1 VNKKKVV
8 RKNKASADRVTTGTA
23 FYIFFGIVYLGFI
36 WLLHLFAPFYHKSND
51 LWNDRTFSQPLQGEL
66 FPDNII
72 LIDIDPWPYY
82 KDNREEANQARDKVV
97 TEMIR
102 IIDLLN
108 KNPRAKPPF
117 IGIDMTFESFANE
130 KIMDQL
136 FTRIK
141 NNKNIYQAVEFDTK
155 KKELKYPGNYFWNR
169 IKENLGK
176 IKNRFMVINLEKY
189 ADEPIRRY
197 KTFYNAAFD
206 DTGATYNFPS
216 MGTLI
221 AKMVK
226 KYYLGDSSTF
236 EVPDRVSRFR
246 FRYLIQNI
254 KEDFQ
259 TYNVHSL
266 QFASGGQGL
275 LLLIPCETLF
285 FRQTFEMTPTKE
297 RHLSDREWV
306 GVADP
311 FLKKPSLDPA
321 KTFNSPSGDFSKCIV
336 IFGRVD
342 PDPGGRDRFPVC
354 AIIKKDNIERE
365 ATLPG
370 VMIHINAA
378 QSILLGED
386 IRGMATW
393 QVLVYLIILLLV
405 LILLHI
411 VVEAGVDRWKPGWS
425 HWYAEIFLFFA
436 FGFFVI
442 FLDNILKEPGNY
454 SLEIPMFTFYMFVV
468 KFYPALGVYEWVYRR
483 VVPRE
488 KKKSLKHSKEG
499 SKNAK

>member
-1 VNKKKVV
+1 MPDDQWFEFGIVKHAQVRKFTTGFLRRKTVNKKKVA

-36 WLLHLFAPFYHKSND
+36 WLLHQYAPLYHKSND
-51 LWNDRTFSQPLQGEL
+51 QWNDRTFSQPLEGEL

-82 KDNREEANQARDKVV
+82 KDDREEANQARDKVV
-97 TEMIR
+97 NDMIE

-108 KNPRAKPPF
+108 RDPGKKPPF
-117 IGIDMTFESFANE
+117 IGIDMTFESCAGKE
-130 KIMDQL
+130 IMEQL
-136 FTRIK
+136 FKRVEG
-141 NNKNIYQAVEFDTK
+141 NQNVYLSVEFD
-155 KKELKYPGNYFWNR
+155 KEKGKLIFPVNDFWKRVNR
-169 IKENLGK
+169 SMSKIKERL
-176 IKNRFMVINLEKY
+176 MVINLERY
-189 ADEPIRRY
+189 ADEPVRRY

-206 DTGATYNFPS
+206 DTGAVFKFPS
-216 MGTLI
+216 MGTII

-236 EVPDRVSRFR
+236 EVPERVSRFR

-254 KEDFQ
+254 KEDFE
-259 TYNVHSL
+259 TYNIFSL

-275 LLLIPCETLF
+275 
-285 FRQTFEMTPTKE
+285 
-297 RHLSDREWV
+297 
-306 GVADP
+306 

-321 KTFNSPSGDFSKCIV
+321 KTFISPSGDFSKCIV

-354 AIIKKDNIERE
+354 AIIKRDSIEQE

-386 IRGMATW
+386 IRGMAVW
-393 QVLVYLIILLLV
+393 QVLVYLVILLLV
-405 LILLHI
+405 LVLLHI
-411 VVEAGVDRWKPGWS
+411 GVEAGVDRWKPGWS
-425 HWYAEIFLFFA
+425 HWYGEVFLFFA
-436 FGFFVI
+436 FGFFII
-442 FLDNILKEPGNY
+442 FLDGLLKKPGNY
-454 SLEIPMFTFYMFVV
+454 NLEIPMFTFYMFVV
-468 KFYPALGVYEWVYRR
+468 KFYPVLGVYEWVYRR
-483 VVPRE
+483 VVSGE
-488 KKKSLKHSKEG
+488 KKKSLKKSKEG
-499 SKNAK
+499 AKNAKG